1 MNLLVYLHTAKKQ
14 VLTEYLIHMAYST
27 VKVFQI
33 ILYSYCDF
41 VILDN
46 KNEVLYE
53 YLIQNS

>member
-46 KNEVLYE
+46 KNEVLY
-53 YLIQNS
+53 